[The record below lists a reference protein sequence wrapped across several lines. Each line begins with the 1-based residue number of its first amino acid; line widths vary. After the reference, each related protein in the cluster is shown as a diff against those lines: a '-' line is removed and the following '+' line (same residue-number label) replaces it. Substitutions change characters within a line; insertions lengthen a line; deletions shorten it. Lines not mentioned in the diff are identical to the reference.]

1 MLKIITNIPLFVWP
15 LFAILLI
22 GGLKARKTNMVPLK
36 VLMLIPAAFF
46 GWSLF
51 SFFGRYAN
59 DPLAVVLW
67 IFCLGIGFWIGFSH
81 IQRLKLRFDK
91 KKKMVEMPGSW
102 IPLVLSMSIFTAK
115 FSMGMMRSMLPHLQG
130 SMLFLGL
137 ELFSTIILGIF
148 SGRAMSCFL
157 RYRSIDSEG
166 VKHDAR

>member
-15 LFAILLI
+15 LFAILLM

-46 GWSLF
+46 GWALF
-51 SFFGRYAN
+51 SFFGRYAS
-59 DPLAVVLW
+59 DSLAVALW
-67 IFCLGIGFWIGFSH
+67 ILCVGVGFWIGFSH

-115 FSMGMMRSMLPHLQG
+115 FSVGMMRSMLPHLQS

-148 SGRAMSCFL
+148 AGRAMSCFL
-157 RYRSIDSEG
+157 KYRSTDPEV
-166 VKHDAR
+166 VKHDVQ